1 MNLPIEITEVMVIIV
16 GLGVIIG
23 LVVSLLIKDD
33 GVVVIAITLAIL
45 LVIFLILEILFHP
58 VSKVLYQ
65 FLPPQSR
72 PSTSFVNRSAINGAE
87 NLKSITVFL
96 FPSWPCPNDAGPS
109 GANSFF

>member
-65 FLPPQSR
+65 FIFMIGALGIAIGIGLTTKLVVAKLSKKDKPQ
-72 PSTSFVNRSAINGAE
+72 E
-87 NLKSITVFL
+87 
-96 FPSWPCPNDAGPS
+96 
-109 GANSFF
+109 